1 MVETQF
7 RSETSPV
14 TVGAAVRRLVGHPVD
29 TFVRRWNWKAALT
42 SAIIRSS
49 IFFSV
54 NLTAG
59 KRAAFAA
66 MLAEFLFRAATTGF
80 YGSFTQAFRRVE
92 PAWQASVIV
101 MFGLPLVSHSLEFT
115 LHWLRGTPN
124 LKASIGASIV
134 FTVLSSLFNLYVMR
148 RGAMIV
154 GAESDS
160 LWRDFARM
168 PRLVGGFL
176 ATPFLFLASGFG
188 RRA

>member
-1 MVETQF
+1 MVEIQL
-7 RSETSPV
+7 ETSPP
-14 TVGAAVRRLVGHPVD
+14 TVGAAVRRLVTHPLD
-29 TFVRRWNWKAALT
+29 TFIRHWNWKAALT

-49 IFFSV
+49 IFFSA

-66 MLAEFLFRAATTGF
+66 MIAEFLFRAATTGF
-80 YGSFTQAFRRVE
+80 YGAFTQAFRRVE
-92 PAWQASVIV
+92 PAWKASLIV
-101 MFGLPLVSHSLEFT
+101 MLGLPVFSHILEFT
-115 LHWLRGTPN
+115 LHFLRGTPN

-148 RGAMIV
+148 RGALIV

-168 PRLVGGFL
+168 PWLVGGFL
-176 ATPFLFLASGFG
+176 ASPFVFLFSEFG